1 MPHAPFASLAL
12 LLAPREGGNS
22 LTIFLVQLLLFLG
35 IFYFILIRP
44 QTKERQRHRQMLS
57 ALGKG
62 DRIVTSGGIIGQI
75 VHVTEDEL
83 TIKTGENTRVVID
96 RGHVA
101 RKITPEE
108 E

>member
-1 MPHAPFASLAL
+1 MHAAPFASLAL

-22 LTIFLVQLLLFLG
+22 MTIFLVQLLLFLA

-44 QTKERQRHRQMLS
+44 QTKERQRHREMLS
-57 ALGKG
+57 SLGKG

-75 VHVTEDEL
+75 VHASEEEL

-101 RKITPEE
+101 RKITPKEE
-108 E
+108 